1 MAYKSVFTVLTS
13 PALAAPTIAAAS
25 AMTQTND
32 GHLDILCLGVD
43 RLQQGYAY
51 IGSGAVALQVGL
63 DRAEADAR
71 EVEAAVKRAIEAEE
85 ADLRVGID
93 TLISQTG
100 AITELVSQRARFADL
115 VVLPSPY
122 QETDSPEAE
131 AALESCLFEGQ
142 APVLVVPKNGSINPT
157 PKRVILAWDQ
167 SREAMTAARK
177 ALPFLKAADVVEI
190 VVVDPPIHGPE
201 RSDPGG
207 MLCQMLVRHG
217 VKAEVTV
224 LARSLPRI
232 SEVLE
237 RHAVDRAA
245 DLLVMGGYGHSRLR
259 EALLGGAT
267 RNMLEHATL
276 PILMAH

>member
-13 PALAAPTIAAAS
+13 PKLSAPTIAAAS
-25 AMTQTND
+25 AMTQAND
-32 GHLDILCLGVD
+32 AHLDVLCLGVD

-63 DRAEADAR
+63 ERAEADAR
-71 EVEAAVKRAIEAEE
+71 EVEAAVKQAIAAEE

-100 AITELVSQRARFADL
+100 AVTELVSQRARFADL
-115 VVLPSPY
+115 VVLPGPY
-122 QETDSPEAE
+122 QDIDTPEAE
-131 AALESCLFEGQ
+131 AALEACLFEGQ
-142 APVLVVPKNGSINPT
+142 APVLIVPKTGTINPA

-167 SREAMTAARK
+167 SREALNAARK
-177 ALPFLKAADVVEI
+177 ALPLLKAADQVEI

-217 VKAEVTV
+217 IKAEVTV
-224 LARSLPRI
+224 LARSLPRV

-245 DLLVMGGYGHSRLR
+245 DLIVMGGYGHSRLR
-259 EALLGGAT
+259 EAILGGAT
-267 RNMLEHATL
+267 RNMLEHAAL